1 MHSVVSAGFDT
12 NVTYISIY
20 FVYHIS
26 IFTNFVFS
34 QTSAAYFYISLL
46 LLFIFGILWLV
57 DVVDDNICRPFLQP
71 IALTRQLGIVNSQK

>member
-46 LLFIFGILWLV
+46 LRFHIWYS
-57 DVVDDNICRPFLQP
+57 VV
-71 IALTRQLGIVNSQK
+71 G